1 MVEVVDPN
9 TGESFTFY
17 LAPSIK
23 GSLDRKKAKLKS
35 KDQDEVWVV
44 DGEEG
49 SGKSV
54 FSMQI
59 CKYMDPSF
67 GLDDV
72 CMTPQEFKTSIM
84 NAKQKKSILYDEG
97 FTGLSSRSSLSQINR
112 MLVSLMMQ
120 MRQKNLFVI
129 IALPSIYML
138 DRYAAMFRTS
148 ALAHIY
154 QSKGRHL
161 FFMFNRRNK
170 KKLLLE
176 GKQTFSYAP
185 TIKKHGLTF
194 KGEFRGKYVLDEKAY
209 RDKKRKALEEV
220 EEYETD
226 TGKIERDKLIYLI
239 HKEFN
244 LIPREIAELFHTYHV
259 FLKQR
264 QIYEILK
271 KLNDKNRCKDL
282 ENNNEIVR

>member
-1 MVEVVDPN
+1 
-9 TGESFTFY
+9 
-17 LAPSIK
+17 
-23 GSLDRKKAKLKS
+23 
-35 KDQDEVWVV
+35 
-44 DGEEG
+44 
-49 SGKSV
+49 
-54 FSMQI
+54 MQI
-59 CKYMDPSF
+59 CKYMDPTF
-67 GLDDV
+67 CLARV
-72 CMTPQEFKTSIM
+72 CMTPEEFKLAIM
-84 NAKQKKSILYDEG
+84 NALPYQSILYDEA

-138 DRYAAMFRTS
+138 DRYVAMFRTS

-154 QSKGRHL
+154 QSKGRHI

-185 TIKKHGLTF
+185 TIKKHSLTF

-220 EEYETD
+220 EEYEID
-226 TGKIERDKLIYLI
+226 TGKIERNKLIFLI
-239 HKEFN
+239 HKEFDLN
-244 LIPREIAELFHTYHV
+244 PREIAELFEKHHV
-259 FLKQR
+259 SLKQR

-271 KLNDKNRCKDL
+271 KLNDN
-282 ENNNEIVR
+282 IAVRKEK